1 MREVNEKEFFE
12 NVRGNYKR
20 ELISKCE
27 EILLQEECILDVQIC
42 YNNEDDILNFWVL
55 YSDLLYYK
63 EDIELR
69 DLIDLYYSDNL
80 VDHFT
85 EMLGND
91 DIEIGT
97 ISREL
102 YFLIKYIEDSEIL
115 RDLIDLY
122 YSDNLVDH
130 FTEMLGNDDIEIGTI
145 SRELY
150 FLIKY
155 IEDSEIEDLLIDK
168 MDMLLMRENDVIAD
182 LRELLNYTIECDSM
196 VIETKLEVATIDF
209 NKEEIRVLELESEE
223 IFNY

>member
-1 MREVNEKEFFE
+1 MREVNKKEFFE
-12 NVRGNYKR
+12 NVRENYKR

-85 EMLGND
+85 E
-91 DIEIGT
+91 I
-97 ISREL
+97 
-102 YFLIKYIEDSEIL
+102 
-115 RDLIDLY
+115 
-122 YSDNLVDH
+122 
-130 FTEMLGNDDIEIGTI
+130 LGNDDIEIGTI

-168 MDMLLMRENDVIAD
+168 MDMLLMCENDVIAD